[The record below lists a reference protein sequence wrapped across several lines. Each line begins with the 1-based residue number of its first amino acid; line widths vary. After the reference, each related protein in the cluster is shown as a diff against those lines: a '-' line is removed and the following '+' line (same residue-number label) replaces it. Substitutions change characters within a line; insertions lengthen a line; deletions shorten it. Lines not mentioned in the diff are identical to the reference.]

1 RVAPHS
7 SLRCRELFAGQKPAK
22 TTSATVTLRLMHT
35 VAWCLPLPPRGPATH
50 LLLGLSSGT
59 HCRTADAY
67 SQNSVE
73 SRPFVF
79 GSRFLSVQV
88 NPSLQFRE
96 RLSSACLLS

>member
-1 RVAPHS
+1 MGAGS
-7 SLRCRELFAGQKPAK
+7 SQTEISRDLAAAG
-22 TTSATVTLRLMHT
+22 VL
-35 VAWCLPLPPRGPATH
+35 
-50 LLLGLSSGT
+50 LSSGT